1 MHAIAVGAVKIMFS
15 MKGLADLFAN
25 AGPRYFPIASPKDG
39 MSAMY
44 GPNTSQR
51 EGRSDIDEGY
61 DDGYTDGYDEGF
73 TVGYSEG
80 HRKSYGE
87 SFEEGYD
94 EGYEIGDREG
104 YEEGLAEGQTKAT
117 NEIASRML
125 KAGMSVDLIKSV
137 THLTDAEIDAL

>member
-1 MHAIAVGAVKIMFS
+1 METNKMLENNHEDKA
-15 MKGLADLFAN
+15 AN
-25 AGPRYFPIASPKDG
+25 LL
-39 MSAMY
+39 
-44 GPNTSQR
+44 QR

-125 KAGMSVDLIKSV
+125 KAGISVDLIKQTTLLSDEKIV
-137 THLTDAEIDAL
+137 ALQQ